1 MTKLNMKLAESI
13 FSAPSLSEKEGL
25 VLNAIRKFS
34 DENNW
39 HTLMDAYGNMY
50 VQKGQL
56 ERGEKFPVLVAHVDT
71 VHYDHSGLIETG
83 GRLDIREE
91 DGILRAYH
99 PDTGMQTGIG
109 GDDKAGVIVALEVL
123 SRIDKGMCAF
133 FRAEELGC
141 IGSSQ
146 LDKDI
151 MAQGGYA
158 IQFDAPG
165 NEVSV
170 YVDGVKLYD
179 SGFLDLIAPTL
190 EQFEMTDF
198 VTYNPFTDI
207 ARIRERLDYN
217 TLNMGA
223 GYHHYHSSTEYVVIN
238 EMEKAIACALEIVQ
252 VLGSQHYPFD
262 ELEDDLNSDSFYLGE
277 NNWEEDTFLGS
288 EVCTSS
294 DFTNHF

>member
-1 MTKLNMKLAESI
+1 MPKLNMKLAKNI
-13 FSAPSLSEKEGL
+13 FSVPSLSEKEKF
-25 VLNAIRKFS
+25 VLDAIRNLAEEK
-34 DENNW
+34 NW
-39 HTLMDAYGNMY
+39 RALMDDYGNMY
-50 VQKGQL
+50 VQKGELQTD
-56 ERGEKFPVLVAHVDT
+56 EKFPVLVAHVDT
-71 VHYDHSGLIETG
+71 VHYDHLALIETG
-83 GRLDIREE
+83 GRLHIREKN
-91 DGILRAYH
+91 GVLRAYH

-109 GDDKAGVIVALEVL
+109 GDDKAGVIIALEVL

-141 IGSSQ
+141 IGSIQ

-179 SGFLDLIAPTL
+179 STFLDLIFPTL
-190 EQFEMTDF
+190 EKFKMTDF
-198 VTYNPFTDI
+198 VKYNPFTDI

-252 VLGSQHYPFD
+252 VLGSQHYLFD
-262 ELEDDLNSDSFYLGE
+262 ELEDDLNSDAFIGGKL
-277 NNWEEDTFLGS
+277 T
-288 EVCTSS
+288 CKKA
-294 DFTNHF
+294 